1 MSRITLLSLSLALS
15 LAAQEAPKPEV
26 PPAQPAPTVPATQPA
41 PATSVAVPA
50 PVPAPATPKKLL
62 PLLDE
67 GLLDPNWFGAD
78 ITFAKHEEVDF
89 FWIKPG
95 LDLTGRVLLMKP
107 WDDPLMLKKGRDG
120 KDNAKATALTDT
132 LPATI
137 RGALSG
143 ALNGKAKVSRNEGD
157 VEVLGRIVD
166 CNAGSTAAKWL
177 VGFGAGQENVT
188 FDIKLVDA
196 KTKELLAAIHH
207 RTISGTNLSNIEGKL
222 VKWADKFGQFMAQKI
237 VK

>member
-1 MSRITLLSLSLALS
+1 MSRALLLSLTFALS
-15 LAAQEAPKPEV
+15 LVAQEAPKPEAPPV
-26 PPAQPAPTVPATQPA
+26 PTQPA
-41 PATSVAVPA
+41 TEAAAPAPAAPA
-50 PVPAPATPKKLL
+50 PVAPIALKKVL

-67 GLLDPNWFGAD
+67 GLLDPNWFGPEV
-78 ITFAKHEEVDF
+78 TFTKHDEVDF

-95 LDLTGRVLLMKP
+95 LDLTGRTLFMKP
-107 WDDPLMLKKGRDG
+107 WDDPVMLKKGRDG

-132 LPATI
+132 LPATL

-157 VEVLGRIVD
+157 VEVLGRIAD
-166 CNAGSTAAKWL
+166 CNAGSSAAKWL

-196 KTKELLAAIHH
+196 KSKELLVAIHH

-222 VKWADKFGQFMAQKI
+222 VKWADKFGQFMAQKV